1 MKPEETQLLYTIA
14 QQIKDVAT
22 SADKNEANNER
33 SHTKIVSTLE
43 KLGDDLHK
51 RVDEQIEKY
60 PDRITECNKTFLR
73 NKVFYWVMGIMVGI
87 VLAYGGMITTNKMDI
102 LRLEVKQEIVQ
113 HEADEHE
120 AVHLNANK

>member
-1 MKPEETQLLYTIA
+1 MKPEESQLLYTIA
-14 QQIKDVAT
+14 QQLKDMSI

-33 SHTKIVSTLE
+33 SHTKIVHTIE

-51 RVDEQIEKY
+51 RVDDQIEKY

-87 VLAYGGMITTNKMDI
+87 VLTYGGMITTNKMDI
-102 LRLEVKQEIVQ
+102 LRIEVQ
-113 HEADEHE
+113 HEGIHHVEDTD
-120 AVHLNANK
+120 

>member
-1 MKPEETQLLYTIA
+1 MKPDESQILYTIA
-14 QQIKDVAT
+14 QQIKDLTISV
-22 SADKNEANNER
+22 DKNEVNNEK
-33 SHTKIVSTLE
+33 SHTKIVDTLV

-51 RVDEQIEKY
+51 RVDEQIDKY

-102 LRLEVKQEIVQ
+102 LRLEVK
-113 HEADEHE
+113 HEVIQLDS
-120 AVHLNANK
+120 VD